1 MRITVIHITHAG
13 GAAKM
18 RLLILA
24 ALATL
29 FVLTLGQ
36 GPPGPIGPPGDPGV
50 CIGCPDVV
58 SDQGTCW

>member
-1 MRITVIHITHAG
+1 
-13 GAAKM
+13 M

-29 FVLTLGQ
+29 FVLALGQ
-36 GPPGPIGPPGDPGV
+36 DPGEPGPQGEPGV

-58 SDQGTCW
+58 SHLLQLLS